1 MNTNDDFFND
11 LQNNAYVF
19 SYGGSGTNYLLKIL
33 TKNQDNE
40 EIKEYLTEDEKKI
53 KNENYFNLI
62 NIIHNFQPQNINKN
76 NFIGIF
82 IFSNPI
88 LSTYSVFRR
97 KLPNVIDLL
106 SKKNIINTVFNNIEA
121 EIDSHS
127 IFKNQSPQRSI
138 RQVLEKYNYDF
149 LNLNEHFNNWINAKV
164 NYPIIY
170 INYDLIDK
178 NKLQEI
184 FILLKN
190 RYNVHYNQNEID
202 NFKSRNHIILDDNI
216 YKKLE
221 KIYQPLIDKIN
232 SLPIYW
238 IKNPIK

>member
-1 MNTNDDFFND
+1 M
-11 LQNNAYVF
+11 
-19 SYGGSGTNYLLKIL
+19 K
-33 TKNQDNE
+33 
-40 EIKEYLTEDEKKI
+40 KKI
-53 KNENYFNLI
+53 KTENYFNLI

-121 EIDSHS
+121 EIDSHN
-127 IFKNQSPQRSI
+127 IFKNQSLQRSI
-138 RQVLEKYNYDF
+138 RQVFEKYNYEY
-149 LNLNEHFNNWINAKV
+149 LNLNQHFNNWINAKV
-164 NYPIIY
+164 NYTIIY

-202 NFKSRNHIILDDNI
+202 NFKSRNNIILDDNI
-216 YKKLE
+216 YKKF
-221 KIYQPLIDKIN
+221 IN
-232 SLPIYW
+232 H
-238 IKNPIK
+238 